1 MPPNGGVARPHDA
14 PMEPFLSE
22 LKFNATLLVRV
33 GVAALGF
40 NGFPGSHANLNG
52 GNPSP
57 GEHRVERVLAIKVH
71 STSLSPKGIN
81 NEATQNVQWL
91 PRVGEAAGVIRQES
105 GGVVVPFHRRFAQKD
120 ERPGNIQIIRR
131 VPFRPDPLEGFPGAL
146 RLGAFHEAVLG
157 RFLDVAVAN
166 LAMRREAHGPE
177 PSADR
182 KAFVERKP
190 DEGPHLA
197 RARAMPDSGRELCD

>member
-1 MPPNGGVARPHDA
+1 
-14 PMEPFLSE
+14 
-22 LKFNATLLVRV
+22 
-33 GVAALGF
+33 
-40 NGFPGSHANLNG
+40 
-52 GNPSP
+52 
-57 GEHRVERVLAIKVH
+57 
-71 STSLSPKGIN
+71 
-81 NEATQNVQWL
+81 
-91 PRVGEAAGVIRQES
+91 
-105 GGVVVPFHRRFAQKD
+105 
-120 ERPGNIQIIRR
+120 
-131 VPFRPDPLEGFPGAL
+131 
-146 RLGAFHEAVLG
+146 VLG